1 MPDLAL
7 LSVIAIVLLA
17 LVFDFT
23 NGFHD
28 AANSIATVVSTR
40 VLTPRMAVIWAATFN
55 FVAFFVF
62 HTKVA
67 NTVGKTVDPAV
78 VSEAVVFAGLVGAI
92 AWNLFTWWLGLPT
105 SSSHALIGGFAGAGV
120 AKAGF
125 SVLNAAS
132 LEKTILFIV
141 LSPLFG
147 LALGFLLMLANLWLF
162 RKSTP
167 ARVDGLFRRLQLVS
181 AAAFSLGH
189 GGNDAQKTMGIISAL
204 LVGAGYLQLE
214 ANGDLP
220 IPLWVVIAAYTAI
233 SLGHPVGRL
242 ADRQDPRPADH
253 RPQAG
258 WRLLGR
264 DRRRLLAVPGHLPRR
279 PRLHHPHH
287 HRGDRRRRRDP
298 PPLRGPLG
306 RRRPDRLGLGPHH
319 PRRRHHRRRHLRH
332 HRLEARG
339 GRPHPRRRARRR
351 RPRHPPQPPRH
362 RNRRARP
369 SPPSRSSLRS
379 AEAGVRL
386 AVLDV
391 GSNTIH
397 LAVVDG
403 RPDGTFMV
411 VARER
416 DTLRLAE
423 AAFPS

>member
-92 AWNLFTWWLGLPT
+92 SWNLLTWWLGLPT
-105 SSSHALIGGFAGAGV
+105 SSSHAIIGGFAGAGV

-132 LEKTILFIV
+132 LEKTILFIF
-141 LSPLFG
+141 LSPLLG
-147 LALGFLLMLANLWLF
+147 MALGFLLMLANMWLF
-162 RKSTP
+162 QRATP

-204 LVGAGYLQLE
+204 LVGAGYLKLE
-214 ANGDLP
+214 ADNSLP
-220 IPLWVVIAAYTAI
+220 MPLWVVFAAYTAI
-233 SLGHPVGRL
+233 SLGTLSGGWRIVKTLGQRITALKPVGGFSAETAAACSLYL
-242 ADRQDPRPADH
+242 ATF
-253 RPQAG
+253 
-258 WRLLGR
+258 LGVPVSTTHTITGAIVGVGST
-264 DRRRLLAVPGHLPRR
+264 RRLSAVRWGVAGRIVWAWILTIPAAAVMAAVTYAITVSRFAVAALVLAAVFVAVVLAIR
-279 PRLHHPHH
+279 
-287 HRGDRRRRRDP
+287 
-298 PPLRGPLG
+298 
-306 RRRPDRLGLGPHH
+306 
-319 PRRRHHRRRHLRH
+319 
-332 HRLEARG
+332 
-339 GRPHPRRRARRR
+339 
-351 RPRHPPQPPRH
+351 
-362 RNRRARP
+362 RNRRDIETVEPAAATEQTAPTRSGAG
-369 SPPSRSSLRS
+369 SPGGG
-379 AEAGVRL
+379 A
-386 AVLDV
+386 
-391 GSNTIH
+391 
-397 LAVVDG
+397 
-403 RPDGTFMV
+403 
-411 VARER
+411 
-416 DTLRLAE
+416 
-423 AAFPS
+423 

>member
-7 LSVIAIVLLA
+7 LSVIAIVVLA

-40 VLTPRMAVIWAATFN
+40 VLTPKMAVIWAATFN

-78 VSEAVVFAGLVGAI
+78 VSEAVVFAGLTGAI

-132 LEKTILFIV
+132 LEKTVLFIA

-147 LALGFLLMLANLWLF
+147 MALGFALMLANLWLF
-162 RKSTP
+162 RKATP

-189 GGNDAQKTMGIISAL
+189 GGNDAQKTMGIIAAL
-204 LVGAGYLQLE
+204 LVGSGHLQLQ

-220 IPLWVVIAAYTAI
+220 IPNWVAIAAYSAIALGTLSGGWRIVKTLGQRITA
-233 SLGHPVGRL
+233 LKPVGGFSAETAAACSLYL
-242 ADRQDPRPADH
+242 ATF
-253 RPQAG
+253 
-258 WRLLGR
+258 LGVPVSTTHTITGAIVGVGAT
-264 DRRRLLAVPGHLPRR
+264 RRLSAVRWGVAGRIVWAWVLTIPAAATVAAVTYAITVSAFAVAALVLAGVAVVVALVI
-279 PRLHHPHH
+279 
-287 HRGDRRRRRDP
+287 
-298 PPLRGPLG
+298 
-306 RRRPDRLGLGPHH
+306 
-319 PRRRHHRRRHLRH
+319 
-332 HRLEARG
+332 
-339 GRPHPRRRARRR
+339 ARRR
-351 RPRHPPQPPRH
+351 TSRQPP
-362 RNRRARP
+362 AGPGQPAAAP
-369 SPPSRSSLRS
+369 SG
-379 AEAGVRL
+379 AG
-386 AVLDV
+386 APES
-391 GSNTIH
+391 G
-397 LAVVDG
+397 G
-403 RPDGTFMV
+403 
-411 VARER
+411 
-416 DTLRLAE
+416 
-423 AAFPS
+423 

>member
-40 VLTPRMAVIWAATFN
+40 VLTPRMAVIWAAFFN
-55 FVAFFVF
+55 FAALFVF
-62 HTKVA
+62 HTGVA

-92 AWNLFTWWLGLPT
+92 SWNLLTWWLGLPT
-105 SSSHALIGGFAGAGV
+105 SSSHAIIGGFAGAGV

-132 LEKTILFIV
+132 LEKTILFIA

-147 LALGFLLMLANLWLF
+147 MALGFTLMLANLWLF

-167 ARVDGLFRRLQLVS
+167 ARVDSLFRRLQLVS

-220 IPLWVVIAAYTAI
+220 IPLWVAIAAYSAI
-233 SLGHPVGRL
+233 SLGTLSGGWRIVKTLGQRITTLKPVGGFSAETAAACSLYL
-242 ADRQDPRPADH
+242 ATF
-253 RPQAG
+253 
-258 WRLLGR
+258 LGVPVSTTHTITGAIVGVGAT
-264 DRRRLLAVPGHLPRR
+264 RRLSAVRWGVAGRIVWAWVLTIPAAAVVAAITYTITVSSFAVAAFILAVVFVAVVLAIR
-279 PRLHHPHH
+279 
-287 HRGDRRRRRDP
+287 
-298 PPLRGPLG
+298 
-306 RRRPDRLGLGPHH
+306 
-319 PRRRHHRRRHLRH
+319 
-332 HRLEARG
+332 
-339 GRPHPRRRARRR
+339 
-351 RPRHPPQPPRH
+351 
-362 RNRRARP
+362 RNRRDVETVEPAAATEP
-369 SPPSRSSLRS
+369 VEP
-379 AEAGVRL
+379 AER
-386 AVLDV
+386 
-391 GSNTIH
+391 
-397 LAVVDG
+397 
-403 RPDGTFMV
+403 
-411 VARER
+411 
-416 DTLRLAE
+416 
-423 AAFPS
+423 